1 MPGSPL
7 PRTPSSSKHHVDLHR
22 EPGYWRL
29 SMAPLH
35 ILAFLL
41 PLIVVYEI
49 GSILYLQNSTGDM
62 RTVSAWRMLSRFF
75 DVFGASSFHLPAITL
90 VVVLLLWHVLNRDPW
105 RIRPG
110 VLIGMALE
118 SCVLMIP
125 LLVLGLIL
133 DSKDRSDGLIALQ
146 QSQID
151 IRAFSW
157 QERLTLSIGA
167 GLYEELVFRLVLI
180 TAVHTVLCDFMKVA
194 RTTSAVVACVVS
206 ALAFAFYHDVSLTG
220 LRSGTNISSAIF
232 LTAAGLYFGGL
243 FLVRGFGIV
252 VATHALYDIVVLV
265 VITRG
270 ATSAGT
276 Q

>member
-1 MPGSPL
+1 MPASPL

-29 SMAPLH
+29 SMSPLH
-35 ILAFLL
+35 ILVFLL
-41 PLIVVYEI
+41 PLILVYEF
-49 GSILYLQNSTGDM
+49 GSFWYLQDATGVM
-62 RTVSAWRMLSRFF
+62 RTVSARNLLGRFF
-75 DVFGASSFHLPAITL
+75 DVFGAPSFHLPAITL
-90 VVVLLLWHVLNRDPW
+90 VVVLLLWHVLNRDSW

-110 VLIGMALE
+110 VLLGMALE

-125 LLVLGLIL
+125 LLVLGLIMNAK
-133 DSKDRSDGLIALQ
+133 SQPGGLVAMAVQQGPVDLRAL
-146 QSQID
+146 
-151 IRAFSW
+151 SW

-180 TAVHTVLCDFMKVA
+180 TGVHLILCDVL
-194 RTTSAVVACVVS
+194 RVPRRTSAVIACVVS
-206 ALAFAFYHDVSLTG
+206 ALAFALYHDVSMSG
-220 LRSGTNISSAIF
+220 LRSGTNIASTIF
-232 LTAAGLYFGGL
+232 LTTAGLYFAGL

-265 VITRG
+265 VIT
-270 ATSAGT
+270 AK